1 MVSENRLWMSMDS
14 PCGLRVPEV
23 LSNYVN
29 LQLTFKIFL
38 RFLPDFFLVFHSL
51 SLLPC
56 SVKKGTV
63 CAFHPYHKELSPL
76 EFSSPSCI
84 ISTTWQTQVKVRLE
98 QIAQLVSICYETSDV
113 LLWFF
118 TTQVEIKSLFF
129 YFKDYFYHIQSFLVC
144 KDLYLGSLF

>member
-1 MVSENRLWMSMDS
+1 MGNSLFLCPKQISHRSVFLLSTRVMVSENRLWMSMDS

-56 SVKKGTV
+56 SVKKGRV
-63 CAFHPYHKELSPL
+63 CAFHPSHKELSPL

-98 QIAQLVSICYETSDV
+98 
-113 LLWFF
+113 
-118 TTQVEIKSLFF
+118 
-129 YFKDYFYHIQSFLVC
+129 
-144 KDLYLGSLF
+144 